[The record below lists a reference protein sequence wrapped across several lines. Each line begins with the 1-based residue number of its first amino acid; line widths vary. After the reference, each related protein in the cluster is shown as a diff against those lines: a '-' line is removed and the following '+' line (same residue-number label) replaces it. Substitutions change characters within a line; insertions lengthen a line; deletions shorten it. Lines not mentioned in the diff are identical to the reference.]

1 MTPTLAQKYPEAHA
15 RLAASGFT
23 EIARLMGVMK
33 RSVDLAQAVGAASS
47 SVSNWFGP
55 LARDPRWIYE
65 KAARDYSVDAKPEP
79 VPEPAHNPRPIP
91 IAAPF
96 PQIQHEKKMLMVAVN
111 GNENQVRKALEFLN
125 CEVFE

>member
-33 RSVDLAQAVGAASS
+33 RNVDLAQAVGAASS

-55 LARDPRWIYE
+55 LGRDPRWVYE
-65 KAARDYSVDAKPEP
+65 KAARGYGVDAKPEP
-79 VPEPAHNPRPIP
+79 VPELYETRPIP
-91 IAAPF
+91 VAPPF

-111 GNENQVRKALEFLN
+111 GNEAQVRKALEFLN